1 MPIYLLSVHASFGCL
16 NNPVV
21 YPYINM
27 NDIWDEDAE
36 EPSNTRKVE
45 REHSNAGYLA
55 GVTKAKEQN
64 HQPGFDEGYSEGA
77 EIGLRAGRIIGT
89 FQALGLKDMELM
101 ALKELTPRDLF
112 SYEYYN
118 KEAKPLFDGSNH
130 PLILKWEEKSNMF
143 LK

>member
-1 MPIYLLSVHASFGCL
+1 MPIYLLAVHPSFGCL
-16 NNPVV
+16 NTPVI

-112 SYEYYN
+112 SY
-118 KEAKPLFDGSNH
+118 H
-130 PLILKWEEKSNMF
+130 PLILRWEEKSNMF